1 MLYIKRI
8 LGFTLFSL
16 RKCLNKA
23 VFQKDSPG
31 PHLAA
36 QCGSANHSTYV
47 CKPRVHSKRNLLQ
60 VFLKDNIAS
69 AFYGG
74 ITKALVLKIQQL
86 LSSNEDLFTRYN
98 SRI

>member
-1 MLYIKRI
+1 MW
-8 LGFTLFSL
+8 FSL

-31 PHLAA
+31 PHLTA
-36 QCGSANHSTYV
+36 QCGSANHSKNV
-47 CKPRVHSKRNLLQ
+47 CKPRVHSSRNLLQ
-60 VFLKDNIAS
+60 DFLKDNIAS

-74 ITKALVLKIQQL
+74 IMKALFLKIQRL

-98 SRI
+98 SKI